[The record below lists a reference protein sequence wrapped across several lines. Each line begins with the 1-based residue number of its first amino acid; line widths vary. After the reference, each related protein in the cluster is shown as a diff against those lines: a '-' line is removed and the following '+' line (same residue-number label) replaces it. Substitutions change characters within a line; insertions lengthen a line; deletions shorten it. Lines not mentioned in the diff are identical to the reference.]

1 MYRLVSTKKRNGIF
15 MDKKFTLIIFTVVI
29 FSGFFL
35 RFYNLSWE
43 TYGYGEVEIK
53 QAADEYV
60 KGNFVNNYYIFD
72 TPPLGKYMFAM
83 SIAIFWDSEF
93 SMRIVPLIFGMLT
106 IISVFYVTQ
115 KVYDI
120 KISILATVITAF
132 SILQIQFS
140 RYAQLETMLSF
151 FYVLTF
157 YFLWKVVN
165 NRGKYSSYLLGITL
179 GLSVA
184 IKFTS
189 VIIVFAVILYAIYSK
204 HIKFSRKSEFFLSIK
219 SWILKALFISIV
231 VLLVS
236 WPFGFFSLH
245 TTAEISVDYGNITR
259 VQNVDTNIPIILLSF
274 GRRVFSSVGSDVAYP
289 LVMKIPVA
297 NYLVLYLT
305 KEILL
310 TLIFFILG
318 LYFMLKY
325 PLKQDKIVFIFVLT
339 FLILLSFQRTN
350 ISYRHIVPMVP
361 FFSIIASRW
370 ITKVK
375 NLKHT
380 AIIILVISVILFSY
394 AAFSGP
400 SYALSYNQL
409 KNTLGISDSEARFSE
424 GMSETIKYIQ
434 ENCTGVYAGD
444 YYRFMVEPYYK
455 NVSSSS
461 DFSADCAIKGNIKEK
476 DEVKGYIENKNCTI
490 AKTITKNSIELIKI
504 YSC

>member
-140 RYAQLETMLSF
+140 RYAQLETILSF

-259 VQNVDTNIPIILLSF
+259 V
-274 GRRVFSSVGSDVAYP
+274 
-289 LVMKIPVA
+289 
-297 NYLVLYLT
+297 
-305 KEILL
+305 
-310 TLIFFILG
+310 
-318 LYFMLKY
+318 
-325 PLKQDKIVFIFVLT
+325 
-339 FLILLSFQRTN
+339 
-350 ISYRHIVPMVP
+350 
-361 FFSIIASRW
+361 
-370 ITKVK
+370 
-375 NLKHT
+375 
-380 AIIILVISVILFSY
+380 
-394 AAFSGP
+394 
-400 SYALSYNQL
+400 
-409 KNTLGISDSEARFSE
+409 
-424 GMSETIKYIQ
+424 
-434 ENCTGVYAGD
+434 
-444 YYRFMVEPYYK
+444 
-455 NVSSSS
+455 
-461 DFSADCAIKGNIKEK
+461 
-476 DEVKGYIENKNCTI
+476 
-490 AKTITKNSIELIKI
+490 
-504 YSC
+504 